1 MSLWILDTDT
11 LSLLQR
17 GDAEVTRRVLLH
29 DPRDVSITVITATEQ
44 IEGRFKSI
52 HSAKGR
58 ANIAIAY
65 SQLAATLR
73 SVGRMPI
80 LDFSEQAQI
89 GFDSLVAMKLNVGRN
104 DLRIAAIALELKA
117 TVITRNQRDFGRV
130 AGLPLEDWSIPLP
143 P

>member
-17 GDAEVTRRVLLH
+17 GNAEVTHRILLH
-29 DPRDVSITVITATEQ
+29 DPRDVALTVITAEEQ

-52 HSAKGR
+52 RNARGR
-58 ANIAIAY
+58 ANIAVAY

-73 SVGRMPI
+73 SIGRMPI

-104 DLRIAAIALELKA
+104 DLRIAAIALALKA
-117 TVITRNQRDFGRV
+117 TVVTRNQRDFGRV
-130 AGLPLEDWSIPLP
+130 PGLPLEDWSIPP
-143 P
+143 PP